1 MKVVHVVRQFSPS
14 VGGLE
19 DTVLSLTRAQR
30 DRLNIDAS
38 VLTLDRLFTGSEVL
52 PAQDIV
58 EGVPVRRMRWLGSS
72 RYPVAPSVLRHLKGA
87 DVVHVHAIDFF
98 FDYLALTR
106 PLHRR
111 RMIATTHGGFFHTGA
126 FKSAKKL
133 WFQTLTRASISAYDR
148 IVACSQSDA
157 EMFKANAGKRLVLI
171 ENGINQAKF
180 HNAASHVPRK
190 TILSFGRFARHK
202 QTDRLLAALKELVAR
217 DPEWRLIIAGREAD
231 QTVSELRDLARRLGV
246 VDAVRFV
253 LNPTDADLRGLMG
266 EASFFASMS
275 AYEGFGLAA
284 VEAMSAGL
292 IPILSGIPAFRRLV
306 TRAGIGLIVDADDAP
321 SVAAAIVTLPVAD
334 ADLLA
339 AWRHRALAVA
349 ANYDWQEVARQY
361 SLVYENAANIGP
373 AIRQAVGSERLID

>member
-38 VLTLDRLFTGSEVL
+38 VLTLDRLFTAPGVL
-52 PAQDIV
+52 PAEDVV
-58 EGVPVRRMRWLGSS
+58 EGVPVRRMRWVGSS
-72 RYPVAPSVLRHLKGA
+72 RYPLAPSVLRHLKNA

-106 PLHRR
+106 PLHGR

-126 FKSAKKL
+126 FRTAKKL

-157 EMFKANAGKRLVLI
+157 ELFRGSAGQRLMLI

-180 HNAASHVPRK
+180 QEAASSVPRK

-202 QTDRLLAALKELVAR
+202 RTDQLLRVFQHLLAV
-217 DPEWRLIIAGREAD
+217 DPEWRLIVAGREAD
-231 QTVSELRDLARRLGV
+231 QKASELVEMARELGV
-246 VDAVRFV
+246 ADAVRFV
-253 LNPTDADLRGLMG
+253 FNPTDAGLRDLMG
-266 EASFFASMS
+266 EASFYASLS

-292 IPILSGIPAFRRLV
+292 VPILSRIPAFVRLV
-306 TRAGIGLIVDADDAP
+306 SAAGVGLNVDADDV
-321 SVAAAIVTLPVAD
+321 SVSATAIAELPVAD
-334 ADLLA
+334 PDLHA
-339 AWRHRALAVA
+339 VRRRRAMSVA
-349 ANYDWQEVARQY
+349 ARYDWEEVARRY
-361 SLVYENAANIGP
+361 GAVYESAARKGAVMRP
-373 AIRQAVGSERLID
+373 AISSGATH